1 MARPKPA
8 YHHGD
13 LRNALVAEALKLM
26 EKAGDY
32 DFSLRDLAGRL
43 GVSYAALYS
52 HFEDKDALL
61 AAISAVGFGRFKD
74 AMEHAEQGETDLRRI
89 FLARGMAYVQ
99 FGMDHPALYK
109 LMFMSEEL
117 RYKKDKYPELKT
129 AALAALGSLMGM
141 LTRLQE
147 AGLMRKGPVDADS
160 ITVFTHMHGLTSLIL
175 SGRIE
180 GALDC
185 SGLQKEDEPVTPM
198 DVVRYSLSV
207 LLGGLGIEL
216 PAA

>member
-26 EKAGDY
+26 EKEGDY

-61 AAISAVGFGRFKD
+61 AAISAVGFGRFRD
-74 AMEHAEQGETDLRRI
+74 ALEESETGHTTLVEK
-89 FLARGMAYVQ
+89 FLARGQAYVK

-117 RYKKDKYPELKT
+117 RYKKDKYPELKA
-129 AALAALGSLMGM
+129 AALAALGSLNHM
-141 LTRLQE
+141 LTRLQD

-160 ITVFTHMHGLTSLIL
+160 IAVFTHMHGLTSLIL

-185 SGLQKEDEPVTPM
+185 SGLQKADKPVTPM
-198 DVVRYSLSV
+198 DVARHSIGV
-207 LLGGLGIEL
+207 LMAGLGVKV
-216 PAA
+216 